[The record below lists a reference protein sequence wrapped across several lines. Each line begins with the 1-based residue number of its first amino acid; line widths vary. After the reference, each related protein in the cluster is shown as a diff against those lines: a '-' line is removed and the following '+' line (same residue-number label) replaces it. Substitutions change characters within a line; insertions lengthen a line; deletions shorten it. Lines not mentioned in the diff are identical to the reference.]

1 MRAANEEV
9 TAHRNNKDSIDNG
22 GGDGAIGGI
31 LSSVKCL
38 GDMMNK
44 TATLNSHSAITVAE
58 QELTANVLLVE
69 WIVKQQQ
76 QIAQQ
81 ERRIEEQ
88 QKQIEAQQQEI
99 EKLKE
104 ERDKLKNRSSQNSS
118 VPPSADQLKKPSD
131 KSKRQKGK
139 KRGPKYDHEGKTR
152 NGFGTPDQ
160 IVVLEL
166 EKCPVCTTVL
176 EKVEEAQPK
185 VQQVAEVVEQPI
197 EIREYRRPL
206 YRCPHCGWSGYSPMP
221 WGVKEGFS
229 YGGRLCSIVGW
240 LGYGGNLTWRKQEY
254 FIEYVLGV
262 PISQGSL
269 AKMHRWFQESLE
281 PSYQQWLTY
290 IKQPGVRCVD
300 ETTYCIDG
308 IKYWL
313 WVATSDQVCALILA
327 PTRSS
332 AELEKLLGADFA
344 GILTSDCFSAYS
356 PQGAAAKQ
364 KCLAH
369 LERELK
375 ALSQSHFQG
384 NRDFARQVQ
393 SVLWQ
398 ARQAYQDYQAGKLS
412 REDLTGQRDMVE
424 AALKQVLVETV
435 HGKSPADTLRLSQRL
450 ERHWDE
456 WFTFLS
462 HPEVKPDNNDAERA
476 LRPIVIHRKVS
487 GGARSDWGAQLVAQM
502 FSFLETVRLQGGD
515 IIAQLCELLSLAG
528 RSPPG
533 LQSSST

>member
-1 MRAANEEV
+1 MIPSTTVNSQPVMTV
-9 TAHRNNKDSIDNG
+9 TD
-22 GGDGAIGGI
+22 
-31 LSSVKCL
+31 
-38 GDMMNK
+38 
-44 TATLNSHSAITVAE
+44 
-58 QELTANVLLVE
+58 QELTTNLLLVE
-69 WIVKQQQ
+69 WLVKLQQKLSLQQRLIEQQQQ
-76 QIAQQ
+76 QIS
-81 ERRIEEQ
+81 
-88 QKQIEAQQQEI
+88 AQQQEI
-99 EKLKE
+99 EQLKE

-118 VPPSADQLKKPSD
+118 VPPSSDLLKKPSD
-131 KSKRQKGK
+131 KSKRRPGK
-139 KRGPKYDHEGKTR
+139 KRGPKYDHSGKTR
-152 NGFGTPDQ
+152 NGFGEPDQ
-160 IVVLEL
+160 VIVVEL
-166 EKCPVCTTVL
+166 ENCPVCGTEL
-176 EKVEEAQPK
+176 EPVEEAPQK

-206 YRCPHCGWSGYSPMP
+206 YQCPNCGWSGYSPRP

-254 FIEYVLGV
+254 FVEYVLGV

-269 AKMHRWFQESLE
+269 AKMQRWFQESLE

-290 IKQPGVRCVD
+290 IRQPGVRCVD

-313 WVATSDQVCALILA
+313 WVATSEQVCALMLA

-332 AELEKLLGADFA
+332 AELEKLLGADFE
-344 GILTSDCFSAYS
+344 GILSSDCFSAYS
-356 PQGAAAKQ
+356 PQDAGAKQ

-369 LERELK
+369 LERDLK
-375 ALSQSHFQG
+375 ALLASRFEG
-384 NRDFARQVQ
+384 NRKFATKVQ

-398 ARQAYQDYQAGKLS
+398 ARSAYQDYQEGKLS
-412 REDLTGQRDMVE
+412 RERLSEQRETVE
-424 AALKQVLVETV
+424 ASLKKVLEETV
-435 HGKSPADTLRLSQRL
+435 NQSSPSDTLRLSQRL
-450 ERHWDE
+450 QRHWNE

-487 GGARSDWGAQLVAQM
+487 GGARSDWGAELVAQM
-502 FSFLETVRLQGGD
+502 FSFLETMRLQGANA
-515 IIAQLCELLSLAG
+515 ITQLCELLSLSG

-533 LQSSST
+533 LQC